1 MNKKLVLLALLS
13 IALTSGLYGNEQ
25 DFGIKFSGFVKTD
38 IISDSRQSLA
48 VREGHFL
55 LYPFAISNDAN
66 NEDINAHPSLNML
79 AIQTRLKGSIT
90 GPDAFGSKTAGL
102 IEAAF
107 FGHSDPDIN
116 GFRLRHAIL
125 MMNWQKTK
133 LMIGQY
139 WHPMF
144 VTDCFP
150 GTVSFNTGAP
160 FQPFSRNPQ
169 VRITK
174 VFGTLNIMAA
184 AIAQRDFASTGPA
197 GTSSIYLRNSVVPNL
212 HLQMQAKTSNF
223 VSGVGIDWKALRPR
237 LVSSMNYKQNE
248 KVNGLSLLGY
258 ASMKL
263 PGFVWKMEGV
273 LGHNLTDHLMLGGYA
288 VESKDPATGIE
299 SYIPTQVFSAW
310 TDISTSGK
318 TSLGLFAG
326 FTQNLGTA
334 NNILLSEKNYM
345 RGPTIDAIFRIAPRI
360 IWNSGTTR
368 FATEVEYTAA
378 SYGTLQQDA
387 TVKDGE
393 YVGNLRVLFA
403 AYYFFN

>member
-1 MNKKLVLLALLS
+1 
-13 IALTSGLYGNEQ
+13 
-25 DFGIKFSGFVKTD
+25 
-38 IISDSRQSLA
+38 
-48 VREGHFL
+48 
-55 LYPFAISNDAN
+55 
-66 NEDINAHPSLNML
+66 
-79 AIQTRLKGSIT
+79 
-90 GPDAFGSKTAGL
+90 
-102 IEAAF
+102 
-107 FGHSDPDIN
+107 
-116 GFRLRHAIL
+116 
-125 MMNWQKTK
+125 
-133 LMIGQY
+133 
-139 WHPMF
+139 
-144 VTDCFP
+144 
-150 GTVSFNTGAP
+150 
-160 FQPFSRNPQ
+160 
-169 VRITK
+169 
-174 VFGTLNIMAA
+174 MAA